1 MSDSVANL
9 TVKVNTKSVAAAI
22 KALDALASK
31 AGTVEK
37 SVGNIGAAAKKASGG
52 DGLKQLES
60 HTTKSAGALAKLE
73 ARLEKGAREH
83 EKITRLV
90 NQHALSERNRVDTLG
105 RVNRAFTEYNR
116 VIGNSASSTLQIDR
130 ATRQYNNTVRQL
142 REGVDSV
149 VKLQNQKT
157 KALIDSEKQIVRT
170 AAAESVAAK
179 QQASNFASI
188 ERALQ
193 QAQTRVSGI
202 TGRAGRQL
210 STSGATSISREADAA
225 LASYTRNLRTYSVGS
240 VESIR
245 ATADFN
251 REMQRLSGEIAR
263 VGGLLPNIS
272 RGARTVSAA
281 FGAANASVGGFSRA
295 IFNTSAALSALTG
308 TLALREITQSI
319 MEFERFT
326 NTLRTVSNS
335 SVEFSRNLDFLFN
348 EANRIG
354 FAVGQVG
361 NSFARL
367 SLAMQSSGFNA
378 NESREA
384 FTSLAEASRNFG
396 LSSADAMGVIRAL
409 EQSMSK
415 GKFMAEEVRLQMG
428 DRLPVAMAALE
439 RAVTKVDG
447 KQSDLNKRFEEGT
460 LDTRRYALEF
470 VRQINALSG
479 GTEALSRTSNSIA
492 AAFGRLNTEFVLTTK
507 AFSEGGFSNAV
518 IILTQNFIAL
528 LQTLREVGG
537 ISAAG
542 AALEALAK
550 QTTLLT
556 TAVVG
561 LTAALSASLIGWIAR
576 TVLALTP
583 LGRAIS
589 LIAAGLTFLAGFVNN
604 ISSTQRFVNSITTAT
619 NNLTVA
625 HREGIAVL
633 EGFTG
638 AIQNNN
644 ETLGASASALDKRV
658 NFLRQIGVSEI
669 ELTRIV
675 AEEEGKRLEIKMK
688 AAQAELAVLQQ
699 TYATIREREI
709 GFSNAISNSLTAVYQ
724 NNAENVKRGYAQISQ
739 AQLEAQK
746 NFAGTWDRIRGEVVS
761 GTKTAQ
767 DAYKEFS
774 KAAAEAGLSADETV
788 RGLLLSLLKIA
799 EGEKPLQTQ
808 TKLVEALENAFN
820 ALRLAAQD
828 PVAFRVNIQTEFSGE
843 DPGGGRAAGVRT
855 DFSKYLSRQ
864 ETQLKKAGEIVLQE
878 AYKQTTADVKAV
890 VDAEKFL
897 KQIRAEAAA
906 GNVGAK
912 KILDD
917 YTAATTKSAQKTT
930 EAGQSISKYTDTLKA
945 EIAAQDGI
953 TQAYRQSTLAGEAA
967 EIQLKAKTEAIRLA
981 NGDQKKYADLV
992 KQLPPLLQQQA
1003 QGERDKEAA
1012 KATTKQREDEIA
1024 FLELEKKLIGESV
1037 LVREQELAALQ
1048 ARQRLAGAS
1057 PELIADAENFARK
1070 TAQLRQENQQL
1081 ENSYQEL
1088 GRIGERAFEQ
1098 VGDAI
1103 TEAFSKGELRALRF
1117 GDIVRGVM
1125 SSIIQSILRIGI
1137 INPILNNLFPGGEMR
1152 PTFGGAVAAAAGGGG
1167 GGAAGGGGSIL
1178 SGLGQI
1184 FSAGRTVLSTGSLLG
1199 GAGGFAGYGAGMSG
1213 VLFGTPALAP
1223 AGMAGAGGAT
1233 MGGGAAATSG
1243 LLGGGGKFSMAA
1255 LGSTLGLAA
1264 GGFGAGTF
1272 ANSLL
1277 GGNQTSGMI
1286 GSAIGTGIGL
1296 ALTPILGPF
1305 APILGGLIGGAGG
1318 GMIGPKPS
1326 SKGFSYNLGTEG
1338 GRLAPLDYRFFNE
1351 QGREQFQQAEAGV
1364 ASTNAL
1370 LQQFGLTA
1378 TGGRGV
1384 GGNRFGMGN
1393 LGYGEA
1399 ASFSEA
1405 FKSLQ
1410 FAATSNEELS
1420 RALSTRAFEGVE
1432 KLQEF
1437 LQGFVGL
1444 QETIKGLTAD
1454 PVPEFTQQ
1462 MDALINSFAEATAKA
1477 REYGI
1482 GEEELLVARD
1492 KQIANLEEQR
1502 NLTIRDTALEL
1513 EVRRLMAE
1521 GMEQEAQRIELA
1533 FNTQK
1538 EIEAFSASLE
1548 TLGITAGEK
1557 SRLLIELEQVQALE
1571 RAKILK
1577 ESTKDIRD
1585 YLDSLKTGP
1594 LAGATVM
1601 GRLASSQ
1608 DLFARDLSAA
1618 QSGDTEA
1625 LGRVTQTADVLLNL
1639 AREAYG
1645 STSGFQNIRGGV
1657 VSGLEGL
1664 LTTAQAA
1671 PPLADLSSVPLVSEL
1686 RQMRDEA
1693 AILEAVQYSKQF
1705 DEKLGSLLPI
1715 TEAIRQSVE
1724 QSKEAAVALYEYI
1737 SAGGE
1742 GGDMG
1747 GGGYGDAGFG
1757 DGGAGAEGF
1766 ALGGVFHRGRVTAY
1780 ANGGIP
1786 DYVNSP
1792 TMAPMALFGEAGPE
1806 AIMPLRRG
1814 PDGRLGVEVNGSGSE
1829 AVVTELR
1836 AVREEIINLRGSVEE
1851 ADNDEGGG
1859 VVEAIAELR
1868 IQIGGLREE
1877 LRTNR
1882 LRAQ

>member
-9 TVKVNTKSVAAAI
+9 TVKVDTKSVAAAI

-31 AGTVEK
+31 AGVVEK
-37 SVGNIGAAAKKASGG
+37 SVGNIGAAAKKAGGG
-52 DGLKQLES
+52 DGLKQIES
-60 HTTKSAGALAKLE
+60 WTTKSAGALAKME
-73 ARLEKGAREH
+73 SRLEKGAREH

-90 NQHALSERNRVDTLG
+90 NQHALSEKMRVDTLG

-116 VIGNSASSTLQIDR
+116 VVGNSASSTLQIDR
-130 ATRQYNNTVRQL
+130 VTRQYSNTVRQL

-149 VKLQNQKT
+149 VKIETNRV
-157 KALIDSEKQIVRT
+157 KALRDSEKQT
-170 AAAESVAAK
+170 AKNIALDAASAK
-179 QQASNFASI
+179 QQASNLASI
-188 ERALQ
+188 ERAIQ

-210 STSGATSISREADAA
+210 STAGAVSISREADAA

-240 VESIR
+240 IESVR
-245 ATADFN
+245 ATAAFN

-335 SVEFSRNLDFLFN
+335 SVEFSRNLEFLFN

-378 NESREA
+378 NESRQA

-396 LSSADAMGVIRAL
+396 LSSADTMGVIRAL

-479 GTEALSRTSNSIA
+479 GAEALSRTSNSIA

-528 LQTLREVGG
+528 LQTLREVGA

-589 LIAAGLTFLAGFVNN
+589 LIAAGLTFLVGLVNN
-604 ISSTQRFVNSITTAT
+604 LSSTQRFVNSITTAT

-625 HREGIAVL
+625 HREGMAVL
-633 EGFTG
+633 EGFTS

-644 ETLGASASALDKRV
+644 ETLGASASTLDKRI

-688 AAQAELAVLQQ
+688 AAQAELGLLQQ

-709 GFSNAISNSLTAVYQ
+709 GFSSAISNSLTAVYQ

-746 NFAGTWDRIRGEVVS
+746 NFAGTWDRIRGEVVR

-788 RGLLLSLLKIA
+788 RDLLQSLLKIA
-799 EGEKPLQTQ
+799 EGEKPLQNQ
-808 TKLVEALENAFN
+808 IKLVEALENAFN
-820 ALRLAAQD
+820 TLRLAAQD
-828 PVAFRVNIQTEFSGE
+828 PVNFRVNIQTEFFGE
-843 DPGGGRAAGVRT
+843 DPELMRAAGVRT
-855 DFSKYLSRQ
+855 DFSQYLSVQ
-864 ETQLKKAGEIVLQE
+864 ETQLKRAGERILQE
-878 AYKQTTADVKAV
+878 AYKQTTGDVKAV

-897 KQIRAEAAA
+897 RQIRAEAAA

-930 EAGQSISKYTDTLKA
+930 EAGQSIGKYTATLNA
-945 EIAAQDGI
+945 EIAAQEGI
-953 TQAYRQSTLAGEAA
+953 AQAYRQSTLAGEAA
-967 EIQLKAKTEAIRLA
+967 EIQLKAQTEAIRLA
-981 NGDQKKYADLV
+981 NGDQKKYADLL
-992 KQLPPLLQQQA
+992 KQLPLLLQKQA

-1125 SSIIQSILRIGI
+1125 SSIIQSIIRLGI
-1137 INPILNNLFPGGEMR
+1137 INPILNSLFSGTMR
-1152 PTFGGAVAAAAGGGG
+1152 PTLSAGLSVLGGG
-1167 GGAAGGGGSIL
+1167 GGAGAAGGGLGGLLSIGGTL
-1178 SGLGQI
+1178 RSG
-1184 FSAGRTVLSTGSLLG
+1184 FSALTSGGLLA
-1199 GAGGFAGYGAGMSG
+1199 GAGGMAGYGAGLGG
-1213 VLFGTPALAP
+1213 VMFGTPAIP
-1223 AGMAGAGGAT
+1223 FGMAGAGGAT

-1243 LLGGGGKFSMAA
+1243 LLGSGGSFSLSA
-1255 LGSTLGLAA
+1255 LGSTLGLAGA
-1264 GGFGAGTF
+1264 GFGLGSMVGGMIAG
-1272 ANSLL
+1272 NSPSRQM
-1277 GGNQTSGMI
+1277 NSMI
-1286 GSAIGTGIGL
+1286 GSGLGTAVGL
-1296 ALTPILGPF
+1296 ALMPVLGPLG
-1305 APILGGLIGGAGG
+1305 PILGGLIGGGG
-1318 GMIGPKPS
+1318 GGLIGPGQS
-1326 SKGFSYNLGTEG
+1326 SRGFSYGLTGQG
-1338 GRLAPLDYRFFNE
+1338 GRLAMTDRFFNE
-1351 QGREQFQQAEAGV
+1351 QGAAQFQEAEAGI
-1364 ASTNAL
+1364 AALNAF
-1370 LQQFGLTA
+1370 LQERGLTVSGSRA
-1378 TGGRGV
+1378 V

-1405 FKSLQ
+1405 IGSLQ
-1410 FAATSNEELS
+1410 FAATANEELNK
-1420 RALSTRAFEGVE
+1420 ALSTRTFAGIE

-1437 LQGFVGL
+1437 VEGFIGL
-1444 QETIKGLTAD
+1444 QDVIKNLTAD

-1462 MDALINSFAEATAKA
+1462 MNALIDSFADATAKA
-1477 REYGI
+1477 RDYGI
-1482 GEEELLVARD
+1482 AEEELITARD
-1492 KQIANLEEQR
+1492 KQIAKLEEQR
-1502 NLTIRDTALEL
+1502 GLTIRDTALGL

-1538 EIEAFSASLE
+1538 EIEAFSASLDA
-1548 TLGITAGEK
+1548 LGITAAEK
-1557 SRLLIELEQVQALE
+1557 SRLLVELERTQAAE
-1571 RAKILK
+1571 RASILRRQNQNIFDFLDALRVETSAGTSPISRLTAAQEIFDRDLALAQGGDERALSRIT
-1577 ESTKDIRD
+1577 ESAGNLLR
-1585 YLDSLKTGP
+1585 TGEEYY
-1594 LAGATVM
+1594 
-1601 GRLASSQ
+1601 ASS
-1608 DLFARDLSAA
+1608 A
-1618 QSGDTEA
+1618 G
-1625 LGRVTQTADVLLNL
+1625 
-1639 AREAYG
+1639 Y
-1645 STSGFQNIRGGV
+1645 QNIRGNV
-1657 VSGLEGL
+1657 VS
-1664 LTTAQAA
+1664 
-1671 PPLADLSSVPLVSEL
+1671 S
-1686 RQMRDEA
+1686 
-1693 AILEAVQYSKQF
+1693 LEALAARTPGTDLMDISGVGALGDLTSMRQEAYLTEIAQYNKQF
-1705 DEKLGSLLPI
+1705 DDKLAELLPI
-1715 TEAIRQSVE
+1715 ATAIQEAVEKSTEVQV
-1724 QSKEAAVALYEYI
+1724 AVAQQEGFWTGGGE
-1737 SAGGE
+1737 AGG
-1742 GGDMG
+1742 
-1747 GGGYGDAGFG
+1747 
-1757 DGGAGAEGF
+1757 F
-1766 ALGGVFHRGRVTAY
+1766 AMGGVFRNGRVTAF

-1786 DYVNSP
+1786 DLVSGP
-1792 TMAPMALFGEAGPE
+1792 TLAPMALFGEAGPE
-1806 AIMPLRRG
+1806 AIMPLRRL
-1814 PDGRLGVEVNGSGSE
+1814 PNGRLGVETSGGDNG
-1829 AVVTELR
+1829 AVVAELR
-1836 AVREEIINLRGSVEE
+1836 AVRGAIESLEQTIVESE
-1851 ADNDEGGG
+1851 SSGQM
-1859 VVEAIAELR
+1859 VEAFSELR
-1868 IQIGGLREE
+1868 IQIGGLKEE

>member
-9 TVKVNTKSVAAAI
+9 TVKVNTKSVADAI

-157 KALIDSEKQIVRT
+157 KALIDSEKQT
-170 AAAESVAAK
+170 AKNIALDAAAAK

-396 LSSADAMGVIRAL
+396 LSSADTMGVIRAL

-528 LQTLREVGG
+528 LQTLREVGA

-625 HREGIAVL
+625 HREGMAVL

-808 TKLVEALENAFN
+808 IKLVEALENAFN
-820 ALRLAAQD
+820 ALLLAAQN

-843 DPGGGRAAGVRT
+843 DPGLMRAAGVRT

-878 AYKQTTADVKAV
+878 AYKRTTGDVKAV

-897 KQIRAEAAA
+897 KQTRAEAAA

-953 TQAYRQSTLAGEAA
+953 TQAYRQSTLAGEEA

-981 NGDQKKYADLV
+981 NGDQKKYADLL

-1048 ARQRLAGAS
+1048 ARQRLAGAR
-1057 PELIADAENFARK
+1057 PEIIADAENFARK
-1070 TAQLRQENQQL
+1070 TAQLRQGNQQL

-1125 SSIIQSILRIGI
+1125 SSILQSIFRLAVL
-1137 INPILNNLFPGGEMR
+1137 NPILNQIFTDTVR
-1152 PTFGGAVAAAAGGGG
+1152 PTLSAGLSALGGGG
-1167 GGAAGGGGSIL
+1167 GGAAGGGG
-1178 SGLGQI
+1178 GLGGLLGI
-1184 FSAGRTVLSTGSLLG
+1184 GSTLRSGFSALTSGGLMA
-1199 GAGGFAGYGAGMSG
+1199 GAGGMAGYGAGLGG
-1213 VLFGTPALAP
+1213 VMFGTPAIP
-1223 AGMAGAGGAT
+1223 FGMAGAGGAT
-1233 MGGGAAATSG
+1233 MGGGAAATTG
-1243 LLGGGGKFSMAA
+1243 LLGSGGSFSLAS
-1255 LGSTLGLAA
+1255 LGSTLGLAGAGFGLGSMVGGMVA
-1264 GGFGAGTF
+1264 GGSPNRQT
-1272 ANSLL
+1272 NS
-1277 GGNQTSGMI
+1277 MI
-1286 GSAIGTGIGL
+1286 GSGIGTAVGL
-1296 ALTPILGPF
+1296 ALMPVLGPLG
-1305 APILGGLIGGAGG
+1305 PILGGLIGGGG
-1318 GMIGPKPS
+1318 GGLIGPGRS
-1326 SKGFSYNLGTEG
+1326 SQGFGYNLQAQG
-1338 GRLAPLDYRFFNE
+1338 GRLAPIDYRYFNE
-1351 QGREQFQQAEAGV
+1351 QGAPQFQEAEAGI
-1364 ASTNAL
+1364 AALNAFL
-1370 LQQFGLTA
+1370 EQRGLTVSGSRA
-1378 TGGRGV
+1378 V

-1405 FKSLQ
+1405 IGSLQ
-1410 FAATSNEELS
+1410 FAATANEELNK
-1420 RALSTRAFEGVE
+1420 ALSARTFAGVG

-1437 LQGFVGL
+1437 VEGFIGL
-1444 QETIKGLTAD
+1444 QDVIKGLTAD

-1462 MDALINSFAEATAKA
+1462 MNALIDSFADATAKA
-1477 REYGI
+1477 RDYGI
-1482 GEEELLVARD
+1482 AEEELIIARD
-1492 KQIANLEEQR
+1492 KQIAKLEEQR
-1502 NLTIRDTALEL
+1502 SLTIRDTALGL

-1538 EIEAFSASLE
+1538 EIEAFSASLDA
-1548 TLGITAGEK
+1548 LGITAAEK
-1557 SRLLIELEQVQALE
+1557 SRLLVELERTQAAE
-1571 RAKILK
+1571 RASILRRQNQ
-1577 ESTKDIRD
+1577 DIFNF
-1585 YLDSLKTGP
+1585 LDSLRVETS
-1594 LAGATVM
+1594 AGTSPISRLTAAQEIFD
-1601 GRLASSQ
+1601 RDLAS
-1608 DLFARDLSAA
+1608 A
-1618 QSGDTEA
+1618 QSGDQGALSRITESA
-1625 LGRVTQTADVLLNL
+1625 GNLLRTGEEYY
-1639 AREAYG
+1639 ASSAGY
-1645 STSGFQNIRGGV
+1645 QNIRGNV
-1657 VSGLEGL
+1657 VS
-1664 LTTAQAA
+1664 
-1671 PPLADLSSVPLVSEL
+1671 S
-1686 RQMRDEA
+1686 
-1693 AILEAVQYSKQF
+1693 LEALATRTPSMDLMDISGVGALSDLTSMRQEASLNEIAQYNKQF
-1705 DEKLGSLLPI
+1705 DDKLAELLPI
-1715 TEAIRQSVE
+1715 ATAIQEAVEKSTEVQV
-1724 QSKEAAVALYEYI
+1724 AVAQQEWF
-1737 SAGGE
+1737 STGGGEAGG
-1742 GGDMG
+1742 
-1747 GGGYGDAGFG
+1747 
-1757 DGGAGAEGF
+1757 F
-1766 ALGGVFHRGRVTAY
+1766 AMGGVFRNGRVTAF

-1786 DYVNSP
+1786 DLVNNP

-1806 AIMPLRRG
+1806 AIMPLRRL
-1814 PDGRLGVEVNGSGSE
+1814 PNGRLGVETSGGGDG
-1829 AVVTELR
+1829 AVVAELR
-1836 AVREEIINLRGSVEE
+1836 AVRGAIESLEQTIVESE
-1851 ADNDEGGG
+1851 SGGQM
-1859 VVEAIAELR
+1859 VEAFSELR
-1868 IQIGGLREE
+1868 VQIGGLKEE